1 MCGIVGIY
9 NSHKSVAQELYDS
22 LIHLQHRGQDAAG
35 MMTCNDGMH
44 KMCGKGLVREIF
56 DLDNISQLS
65 SHVGIAHVRY
75 PTSGANSY
83 EEIQP
88 FWVNSPYGIAIAHN
102 GDVINQEQ
110 LDRELRQKYHRHL
123 NTSSDSEIILNLLAN
138 GFDLTKQATGSM
150 PFFEQICAS
159 VAALQKKIIGAYSV
173 VGMFVN
179 KGLVAFRDPYGI
191 RPLIYGKRKAQN
203 GKYDYIFASEST
215 MFHSL
220 GFTEVANLQPGEV
233 IYINEKGRLQKRILI
248 QKRFS
253 PCVFEYIYFARPDA
267 TLDDVNVYRARLR
280 MGQNLAHTW
289 QKTYP
294 DIIPDVVIP
303 APATSNTAALSFAHE
318 LGVRYSEGLYKNPFI
333 GRTFIMSKQEERKRS
348 VRYKLSP
355 QEIEIRNK
363 KVLILDDSIVRGT
376 TSREIVAMVREC
388 GAKEIYFV
396 TTCPPVK
403 SPCFYGIDIPT
414 RSELIAANKSV
425 EEIRLFLK
433 VDKLLYQSVDDLVEA
448 VTRKGEHNIS
458 KPCMACL
465 TGKYPTGKITPAKIS
480 ELEKKRFAERKGHAT
495 NV

>member
-1 MCGIVGIY
+1 MCGIIGIY
-9 NSHKSVAQELYDS
+9 NSQNPVTTELYDS

-35 MMTCNDGMH
+35 IMTANNGFH
-44 KMCGKGLVREIF
+44 KICGKGLIREIF
-56 DLDNISQLS
+56 DLQNIAKLEDRF
-65 SHVGIAHVRY
+65 GIAHVRY
-75 PTSGANSY
+75 PTSGAISY

-102 GDVINQEQ
+102 GNIINQEQ
-110 LDRELRQKYHRHL
+110 LARELTKKNHRHL
-123 NTSSDSEIILNLLAN
+123 NSTSDSEIILNLLAN

-159 VAALQKKIIGAYSV
+159 VAALQKKAIGAYSV
-173 VGMFVN
+173 VGMFVK

-191 RPLIYGKRKAQN
+191 RPLIYGKRLATN
-203 GKYDYIFASEST
+203 GKYDYIFASEPT
-215 MFHSL
+215 MFHAL

-233 IYINEKGRLQKRILI
+233 IYVNEKGRLQKRILI
-248 QKRFS
+248 QKKLT
-253 PCVFEYIYFARPDA
+253 PCIFEYIYFARPDA
-267 TLDDVNVYRARLR
+267 ILDDVSVYRARLR
-280 MGQNLAHTW
+280 MGQNLARAW
-289 QKTYP
+289 QQTYG
-294 DIIPDVVIP
+294 DIIPDIVIP

-333 GRTFIMSKQEERKRS
+333 GRTFIMSDPKERQRS

-355 QEIEIRNK
+355 QETEIRDK

-414 RSELIAANKSV
+414 RDELIAANKSI
-425 EEIRLFLK
+425 EEIKRFLK
-433 VDKLLYQSVDDLVEA
+433 VDKLLYQAIDDLVEA
-448 VTRKGEHNIS
+448 IARRGELHI
-458 KPCMACL
+458 KEPCMACL
-465 TGKYPTGKITPAKIS
+465 TGKYPVGKITPAKIV
-480 ELEKKRFAERKGHAT
+480 ELEKKRSQERQGFAS